1 MNNTLVRTISAAL
14 LVLAVAAC
22 SNAATTPAPAAP
34 STDVNP
40 ITGTRGGSGA
50 K

>member
-1 MNNTLVRTISAAL
+1 MNTTLTRSISATL

-22 SNAATTPAPAAP
+22 SNGAVTPAPAAA

-40 ITGTRGGSGA
+40 ITGSRGGGGA